1 MNDFDVIW
9 LYSKYYANIVA
20 SAKRLN
26 EMGENNPALVV
37 LFNVFELVAKS
48 VRETDKGNL
57 KDDIKWLADNH
68 FINEQDEDFLNN
80 ERNGVRKIRNLM
92 MHRDVYQYCIEI
104 NNVAYPFADDDTC
117 EIMFN
122 LLPARLIHIMATIV
136 SKKLL

>member
-1 MNDFDVIW
+1 MSDFDIIW

-26 EMGENNPALVV
+26 EFGENYAALVL
-37 LFNVFELVAKS
+37 LFNVFELIAKS

-57 KDDIKWLADNH
+57 QDDIKWLAENNC
-68 FINEQDEDFLNN
+68 INEQDKMFLND
-80 ERNGVRKIRNLM
+80 EQYGVRKIRNLM

-104 NNVAYPFADDDTC
+104 DNVAYPFAENDTW
-117 EIMFN
+117 EIIYN
-122 LLPARLIHIMATIV
+122 LLAERLIHIMATIV